1 MCLWGLN
8 TCSCLPTNK
17 QSTQDIL
24 NLKEVF
30 VLDEIY
36 YKFKAIVS
44 RLYYYFLAHRHRFVR
59 PILLM
64 VLILS
69 VIIGAGYRSIVLK
82 DRFVYEK
89 QSFEWIISMA
99 SNYGRAPGKYS
110 WEEARFIREH
120 PDEYVYTVGKSK
132 FKPKSKMRS
141 EIGWP
146 LILHLILKDGIK
158 GLDNIA
164 LFIARYQ
171 LMVELFVIVLLF
183 WAGKGVAGGAGA
195 CLAAFLYGT
204 FKIPMVLMSDAY
216 YYYWTIPFSALS
228 LLFWTVV
235 YRPGDDRI
243 KIHWKYLSFF
253 LYGVLIGFASFVR
266 LYFTF
271 LPLFMAPLLFVRERA
286 IKKGLVLLA
295 IILLGQSVFLVP
307 QIVYNKKHFGE
318 YALTTRGHWHLH
330 LQGVGLYPDNPWGI
344 PDSGE
349 INLNLWAVERGCP
362 DMLKPSPDGRDP
374 TDASEEWFKKEYFK
388 MVKEHPEFFIEKFF
402 KHLKGGLTVSPTD
415 FQFFGLVDKPTGFD
429 LVNKFF
435 PWLVLSALC
444 ILFIVSRSQ
453 FWIGVAV
460 SLQGLYLLLVVV
472 TWFGNYTPFIASY
485 IPVFILLLAMAV
497 AVHIKVLIALI
508 EGSIRCWVNDNGIR
522 SLPKTVVDCYREDWE
537 GI

>member
-295 IILLGQSVFLVP
+295 IILLGQSVFMVP
-307 QIVYNKKHFGE
+307 QVLYNGKHFGE
-318 YALTTRGHWHLH
+318 YALTTRGHWHLF
-330 LQGVGLYPDNPWGI
+330 LQGVGFYPNPWGI
-344 PDSGE
+344 PDPKDITMDE
-349 INLNLWAVERGCP
+349 WAKARGNP
-362 DMLKPSPDGRDP
+362 NMFKD
-374 TDASEEWFKKEYFK
+374 TDASEEWFKKQYLK
-388 MVKEHPEFFIEKFF
+388 MFREHPEIFIGNFL
-402 KHLKGGLTVSPTD
+402 KHLKGGLTVSTTD
-415 FQFFGLVDKPTGFD
+415 FQFFGLVDEPTGFY

-435 PWLVLSALC
+435 PWLALSALC